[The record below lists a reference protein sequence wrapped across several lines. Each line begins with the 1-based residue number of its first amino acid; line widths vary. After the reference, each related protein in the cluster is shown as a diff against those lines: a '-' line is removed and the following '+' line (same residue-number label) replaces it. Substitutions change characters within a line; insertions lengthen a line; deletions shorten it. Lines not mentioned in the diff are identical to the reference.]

1 MQKRKTPELPIIQKT
16 YDLILWFVPLL
27 NKLPRDYKYTLGD
40 RITNKL
46 LDLLDELHIARYE
59 KDKLVRLRALN
70 GLLDQ
75 VRYQIRLLKDL
86 KIWEA
91 ERYAHAA
98 KLINGIGSD
107 LGGWIKQQ
115 QAATP

>member
-1 MQKRKTPELPIIQKT
+1 MHKRKDLELPIIQKT
-16 YDLILWFVPLL
+16 YDMILWFVPLL
-27 NKLPRDYKYTLGD
+27 
-40 RITNKL
+40 NKL

-70 GLLDQ
+70 SLLDQ
-75 VRYQIRLLKDL
+75 MRYQIRLLKDL

-98 KLINGIGSD
+98 KLLNGVGVD

-115 QAATP
+115 QAVTQ